1 MQQWAWG
8 LLMDLIPPH
17 MGDVE
22 IIWKSGDRARK
33 DAKTRGAAIF
43 FTLFEQNLEA
53 HAYAEVRS
61 TPGDRCDHRIV
72 NS

>member
-1 MQQWAWG
+1 MQQRAWG
-8 LLMDLIPPH
+8 VLMDLIPPH

-33 DAKTRGAAIF
+33 DAETRGAAIF
-43 FTLFEQNLEA
+43 FTLFEQDLKA

-61 TPGDRCDHRIV
+61 TTGDGCNHRIV
-72 NS
+72 HS